1 MNFRIILTGCA
12 AFAAITILPTT
23 AGAAVDAYP
32 GGCVSCHVVSKDKV
46 QDHRLSTLL
55 KAWTA
60 GKVDADLLAKSKASM
75 PAGVA
80 LKGKHPAADDALED
94 IPSSCLDCHGAD
106 SKKAPPFTRLMH
118 LVHLTGAKNEFV
130 TTFKADC
137 NHCHKLNGQT
147 GEWSIPS
154 GPEK

>member
-1 MNFRIILTGCA
+1 MNAQRLLLVCTVLATGIALPMA
-12 AFAAITILPTT
+12 ARAA
-23 AGAAVDAYP
+23 DAYP
-32 GGCVSCHVVSKDKV
+32 NGCVSCHVVSKDKT
-46 QDHRLSTLL
+46 QDHRISTLL

-60 GKVDADLLAKSKASM
+60 GKIDADLLAKSKASM

-80 LKGKHPAADDALED
+80 FKGKHPAADDALED
-94 IPSSCLDCHGAD
+94 IPSACMDCHGAD

-130 TTFKADC
+130 TTFKSDC
-137 NHCHKLNGQT
+137 TSCHKLDVKN